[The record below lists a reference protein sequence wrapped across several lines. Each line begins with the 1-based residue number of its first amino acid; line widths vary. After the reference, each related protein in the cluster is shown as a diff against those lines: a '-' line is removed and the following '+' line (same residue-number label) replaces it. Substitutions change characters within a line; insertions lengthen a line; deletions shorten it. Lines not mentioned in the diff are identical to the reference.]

1 MNKKYNKMA
10 SDLAKAGRYGDDQ
23 VIHVSSSEVE
33 GLGSLLPS
41 GKLPT
46 NPETGQPEAF
56 VITLPL
62 LLTGLAA
69 GAATGGIAGGV
80 TAKSRGIP
88 LWEGIL
94 TGAGKGAATGLV
106 TAGIGGALTPGA
118 DVAATGLETA
128 ALDAATQGTIVD
140 QAITAGVDPL
150 LEQGLAT
157 AANPAMSSVESAL
170 SFVPEVPVGGAVEG
184 PVSFVDPSV
193 GLTQPLVTP
202 GPGPLAPSEMVN
214 PLEQFTSLDLPPVDV
229 AGNEVAR
236 EVAGNE
242 AWNHLGEAADV
253 IELGEAADVIELG
266 EVVGTEAPGMVQ
278 GVLGENN
285 TEYLNWLL
293 DNPQLAMAPG
303 MVELA
308 TGRSEWDEET
318 YPEYDGP
325 DPSWTTGPGTA
336 ESPSWSSSISS
347 GSASSPS
354 WAAKDGG
361 PVVKRESDSKYDS
374 NALGRMKSLI
384 RMLDR
389 VGNPTIPGRYNPLSD
404 EDIRMK
410 IRPNMPGGMQ
420 RGGVTLPFRQGGL
433 ASNNPR
439 SGGLGSL
446 RRP

>member
-1 MNKKYNKMA
+1 MDVPVDPFLGVPPDMSLTTPA
-10 SDLAKAGRYGDDQ
+10 EQIGMTPAESLDDLSAAAEIIDTGGATQYGVPD
-23 VIHVSSSEVE
+23 S
-33 GLGSLLPS
+33 SLL
-41 GKLPT
+41 
-46 NPETGQPEAF
+46 
-56 VITLPL
+56 
-62 LLTGLAA
+62 
-69 GAATGGIAGGV
+69 GA
-80 TAKSRGIP
+80 
-88 LWEGIL
+88 
-94 TGAGKGAATGLV
+94 
-106 TAGIGGALTPGA
+106 
-118 DVAATGLETA
+118 
-128 ALDAATQGTIVD
+128 
-140 QAITAGVDPL
+140 
-150 LEQGLAT
+150 
-157 AANPAMSSVESAL
+157 
-170 SFVPEVPVGGAVEG
+170 
-184 PVSFVDPSV
+184 
-193 GLTQPLVTP
+193 
-202 GPGPLAPSEMVN
+202 
-214 PLEQFTSLDLPPVDV
+214 
-229 AGNEVAR
+229 
-236 EVAGNE
+236 
-242 AWNHLGEAADV
+242 
-253 IELGEAADVIELG
+253 
-266 EVVGTEAPGMVQ
+266 
-278 GVLGENN
+278 NN

-384 RMLDR
+384 GMLDK

-410 IRPNMPGGMQ
+410 IRPSMSGGMH
-420 RGGVTLPFRQGGL
+420 RVGVTLPFRQGGL